1 MSVTVSDIL
10 KLPSMRDARVSGGE
24 SGLGRIVD
32 SVSVLEYAQPSLT
45 LTELFDNIEFM
56 GNELVITAFATI
68 KDDVEAQCAN
78 IRSMSEVGEVG
89 MILYYVGIIMP
100 SVDQRLVKLADELD
114 FVLICMPENEPDI
127 QPDFTERFADEESAL
142 RIHRFLHGMDEP
154 YKEVF
159 SLRVF
164 GELPFEKIG
173 AIFGKSSGW
182 ARVTFYRA
190 KKQII
195 EYMEVTEH
203 EEDKL

>member
-1 MSVTVSDIL
+1 MDFERIYRMYFKDVFLYLRALSASTDTAEEITQETFVKALRSISSFDGSKDIRAWL
-10 KLPSMRDARVSGGE
+10 FTITRNTYYTYCRRQAR
-24 SGLGRIVD
+24 
-32 SVSVLEYAQPSLT
+32 Y
-45 LTELFDNIEFM
+45 
-56 GNELVITAFATI
+56 
-68 KDDVEAQCAN
+68 
-78 IRSMSEVGEVG
+78 
-89 MILYYVGIIMP
+89 
-100 SVDQRLVKLADELD
+100 ADEELQ
-114 FVLICMPENEPDI
+114 ENEPDI

>member
-1 MSVTVSDIL
+1 MDFERIYRMYFKDVFLYLRALSADTDTAEEITQETFVKALRSIDTFDGSKDIRAWL
-10 KLPSMRDARVSGGE
+10 FTITRNTYYTYCRRQAR
-24 SGLGRIVD
+24 
-32 SVSVLEYAQPSLT
+32 Y
-45 LTELFDNIEFM
+45 
-56 GNELVITAFATI
+56 
-68 KDDVEAQCAN
+68 
-78 IRSMSEVGEVG
+78 
-89 MILYYVGIIMP
+89 
-100 SVDQRLVKLADELD
+100 ADEELS
-114 FVLICMPENEPDI
+114 ENEPDI
-127 QPDFTERFADEESAL
+127 WPDFTEQFADEERAL
-142 RIHRFLHGMDEP
+142 QIHRFLHGMDEP

-203 EEDKL
+203 EKDKL

>member
-1 MSVTVSDIL
+1 MDFERIYRMYFKDVFLYLRALSADTDTAEEITQETFVKALRSIDTFDGSKDIRAWL
-10 KLPSMRDARVSGGE
+10 FTIARN
-24 SGLGRIVD
+24 
-32 SVSVLEYAQPSLT
+32 T
-45 LTELFDNIEFM
+45 
-56 GNELVITAFATI
+56 
-68 KDDVEAQCAN
+68 
-78 IRSMSEVGEVG
+78 
-89 MILYYVGIIMP
+89 YYTHCRRQ
-100 SVDQRLVKLADELD
+100 SRYADEELS
-114 FVLICMPENEPDI
+114 ENEPDI
-127 QPDFTERFADEESAL
+127 QPDFTERFADEESAFQ
-142 RIHRFLHGMDEP
+142 IHRFLHGMDEP

-203 EEDKL
+203 EDKL

>member
-1 MSVTVSDIL
+1 MDFEHIYRLYFKDVFLYLRALSASADTAEEITQETFVKALKSIDTFDGSKDIRAWL
-10 KLPSMRDARVSGGE
+10 FTIARN
-24 SGLGRIVD
+24 
-32 SVSVLEYAQPSLT
+32 T
-45 LTELFDNIEFM
+45 
-56 GNELVITAFATI
+56 
-68 KDDVEAQCAN
+68 
-78 IRSMSEVGEVG
+78 
-89 MILYYVGIIMP
+89 YYTHCRRQ
-100 SVDQRLVKLADELD
+100 SRYADE
-114 FVLICMPENEPDI
+114 
-127 QPDFTERFADEESAL
+127 ERFADEESAFQ
-142 RIHRFLHGMDEP
+142 IHQFLHGMDEP

-203 EEDKL
+203 ENGKL

>member
-1 MSVTVSDIL
+1 MDFEHIYRLYFKDVFLYLRALSASADTAEEITQETFVKALRSIDSFDGSKDIRAWL
-10 KLPSMRDARVSGGE
+10 FTIARN
-24 SGLGRIVD
+24 
-32 SVSVLEYAQPSLT
+32 T
-45 LTELFDNIEFM
+45 
-56 GNELVITAFATI
+56 
-68 KDDVEAQCAN
+68 
-78 IRSMSEVGEVG
+78 
-89 MILYYVGIIMP
+89 YYTHCRRQ
-100 SVDQRLVKLADELD
+100 SRYADEELS
-114 FVLICMPENEPDI
+114 ENEPDI
-127 QPDFTERFADEESAL
+127 QPDFTERFADEESAFQ
-142 RIHRFLHGMDEP
+142 IHRFLHGLDEP

-203 EEDKL
+203 ENGKL

>member
-1 MSVTVSDIL
+1 MDFEHIYRLYFKDVFLYLRALSASADTAEEITQETFVKALRSIDSFDGSKDIRAWL
-10 KLPSMRDARVSGGE
+10 FTIARN
-24 SGLGRIVD
+24 
-32 SVSVLEYAQPSLT
+32 T
-45 LTELFDNIEFM
+45 
-56 GNELVITAFATI
+56 
-68 KDDVEAQCAN
+68 
-78 IRSMSEVGEVG
+78 
-89 MILYYVGIIMP
+89 YYTHCRRQ
-100 SVDQRLVKLADELD
+100 SRYADEELS
-114 FVLICMPENEPDI
+114 ENEPDI
-127 QPDFTERFADEESAL
+127 QPDFTERFADEESAFQ
-142 RIHRFLHGMDEP
+142 IHLFMLVMDDT

-203 EEDKL
+203 ENGKL